1 VDSIEVTTRLLQDVG
16 PLLDPLAISF
26 DPEDGSWNV
35 AVDEDTLI
43 GIAFDDASA
52 SLVFLLE
59 LGMVDDAAAERAH
72 EILLRF
78 SYLWRDTGGIQAALD
93 DEGTPVLIY
102 RRPLAGLDAP
112 KMTTLLRNLAAQRE
126 PWMTVISTPPQADEP
141 AEEGVPGFI
150 RV

>member
-1 VDSIEVTTRLLQDVG
+1 VDSIEVTTNLLQEVG

-26 DPEDGSWNV
+26 DPEDGSWTV
-35 AVDEDTLI
+35 AIDEDRVM
-43 GIAFDDASA
+43 GIALDEASGMR
-52 SLVFLLE
+52 VFLLG
-59 LGMVDDAAAERAH
+59 LGTVEEVAAERAH

-112 KMTTLLRNLAAQRE
+112 KLNSLLANLAAQRG
-126 PWMTVISTPPQADEP
+126 PWMTVITQAP
-141 AEEGVPGFI
+141 ASEEHVEEGVPGFI